1 MLLRSMKQ
9 AVYDGANLGHFGLA
23 LDAYAHFTSPIRRY
37 PDLIVHRVIKAIINK
52 NSGNKACK
60 GAKFYSEE
68 EIGQLGEQ
76 CSTTERRADDATRD
90 VADWLKCEF
99 MQDHVGDVF
108 EGVVASVTNFGLFVR
123 LSDYHIDGLVHI
135 TSLASDYYRYDDV
148 KQCLVG
154 ESFGLS
160 YRLGDALKVKV
171 AAVNL
176 DERKIDLILDGL
188 PVITRNMKTAKGK
201 GKNKADR
208 NTRGDNPSSAKS
220 GKGAATEASKDS
232 ASKSSP
238 TSKRKSGPSSKRNKS
253 SRNKPKR

>member
-1 MLLRSMKQ
+1 
-9 AVYDGANLGHFGLA
+9 
-23 LDAYAHFTSPIRRY
+23 
-37 PDLIVHRVIKAIINK
+37 VHRVIKAIINK
-52 NSGNKACK
+52 ENGNKACR
-60 GAKFYSEE
+60 GAKFYTEE

-76 CSTTERRADDATRD
+76 CSMTERRADDATRD

-123 LSDYHIDGLVHI
+123 LNDYHIDGLVHI
-135 TSLASDYYRYDDV
+135 TSLASDFYHYDEL

-154 ESFGLS
+154 ESYGLS
-160 YRLGDALKVKV
+160 YRLGDPLKVKV

-188 PVITRNMKTAKGK
+188 PAITRKMKAGKGK
-201 GKNKADR
+201 GKGKEKPR
-208 NTRGDNPSSAKS
+208 SAKA
-220 GKGAATEASKDS
+220 GKPAAPDAKGKPD
-232 ASKSSP
+232 KSSQKKKGP
-238 TSKRKSGPSSKRNKS
+238 SSKRKSGPASKRNKS